1 LGKFF
6 DLKLVFS
13 FKPWDEIT
21 VAVGDLPVFS
31 ELLGDGKNPYNLPT
45 VLIGLDL
52 LSQRR
57 FMLESSMGKRSRQI
71 FVAPS

>member
-1 LGKFF
+1 MY
-6 DLKLVFS
+6 S
-13 FKPWDEIT
+13 FKPWDDIT

-31 ELLGDGKNPYNLPT
+31 DLLGDGKNPYNVPT
-45 VLIGLDL
+45 VLIGLDI

-57 FMLESSMGKRSRQI
+57 LLLESSGAGGRARRI